1 MLFLSDNNQVG
12 VTESFN
18 STLIYLDDL
27 LTVYVHG
34 FEHFT

>member
-1 MLFLSDNNQVG
+1 MISLSDNNKVG

-27 LTVYVHG
+27 LKVYVHG